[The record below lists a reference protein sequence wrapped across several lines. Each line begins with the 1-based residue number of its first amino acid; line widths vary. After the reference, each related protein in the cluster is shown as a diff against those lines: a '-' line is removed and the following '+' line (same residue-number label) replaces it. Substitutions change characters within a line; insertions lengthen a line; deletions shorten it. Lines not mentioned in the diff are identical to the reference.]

1 MSFKTITYQT
11 IALAGVAQAVYL
23 VDSLATKGEMNTQ
36 DFEVCI
42 KSLLTFEM
50 DNPMDIYGGLA
61 GIKTGLQQLHKQLS
75 TTQITNSNQARYAAS
90 IVFLENKFSQ
100 NSEMQS
106 RVHQKLN
113 TAQLQSEHFGVVH
126 QNVLANIA
134 DIYHTTVSTLGP
146 RIMVNGEHS
155 YLSSTENINK
165 VRSLLLA
172 AIRSAMLW
180 KQCGG
185 QRWRFL
191 FFRRKMLLEVEF
203 LLSEIEKQG

>member
-75 TTQITNSNQARYAAS
+75 TTQIPIQ
-90 IVFLENKFSQ
+90 IKHG
-100 NSEMQS
+100 M
-106 RVHQKLN
+106 
-113 TAQLQSEHFGVVH
+113 
-126 QNVLANIA
+126 
-134 DIYHTTVSTLGP
+134 P
-146 RIMVNGEHS
+146 P
-155 YLSSTENINK
+155 
-165 VRSLLLA
+165 LL
-172 AIRSAMLW
+172 
-180 KQCGG
+180 C
-185 QRWRFL
+185 F
-191 FFRRKMLLEVEF
+191 
-203 LLSEIEKQG
+203 

>member
-1 MSFKTITYQT
+1 
-11 IALAGVAQAVYL
+11 
-23 VDSLATKGEMNTQ
+23 
-36 DFEVCI
+36 
-42 KSLLTFEM
+42 
-50 DNPMDIYGGLA
+50 
-61 GIKTGLQQLHKQLS
+61 
-75 TTQITNSNQARYAAS
+75 
-90 IVFLENKFSQ
+90 
-100 NSEMQS
+100 MQS